1 MPSGQ
6 LCARWADAR
15 RAAGVHGAKDRAPGA
30 RSCPL
35 LNVFILTLACLVCD
49 VPGVQRHSC
58 CFHAYQ
64 GHGQPLEVGPVRSR
78 ACSLAASVLR
88 AASPCCQLRATL
100 QACMCRVL
108 PTQALR
114 HGVSVHLRIG
124 EPTPASPPHS
134 AQSLGPP
141 GAQHPY
147 LGPPCPQN
155 TAGSY
160 LSCVGVGLSLR
171 DRT

>member
-1 MPSGQ
+1 M
-6 LCARWADAR
+6 
-15 RAAGVHGAKDRAPGA
+15 HGAKDRAPGA

-88 AASPCCQLRATL
+88 AASPCCQGHPAGLHVQGSSHPGPQARGLCALENWGAHPCLPATFTPELGAPRCPAPVLGATL
-100 QACMCRVL
+100 SPKHCWELPVL
-108 PTQALR
+108 R
-114 HGVSVHLRIG
+114 GG
-124 EPTPASPPHS
+124 
-134 AQSLGPP
+134 
-141 GAQHPY
+141 GAV
-147 LGPPCPQN
+147 
-155 TAGSY
+155 T
-160 LSCVGVGLSLR
+160 
-171 DRT
+171 